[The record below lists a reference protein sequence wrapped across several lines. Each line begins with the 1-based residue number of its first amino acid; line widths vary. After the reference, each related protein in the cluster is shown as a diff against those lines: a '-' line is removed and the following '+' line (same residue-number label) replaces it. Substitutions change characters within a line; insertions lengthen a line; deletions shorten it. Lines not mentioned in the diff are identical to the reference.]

1 MKINAIILG
10 AGNST
15 RFGGKKLLT
24 DFKGKPLIMH
34 IIEEAI
40 QVEFQDIIL
49 VTQYEELI
57 DLKINH
63 TIHIVEN
70 ENVDKG
76 ISHSIALGI
85 KAGRACDAYMFLVG
99 DQPFVTWQ
107 VMEGLI
113 GCFEKDKQQMLCI
126 GYQGRRGS
134 PTLFDS
140 YYKEE
145 LLALVGDTGGKQV
158 MQKYPGQ
165 VEVYEVEDIKV
176 LEDIDTRED
185 WGRLVNIL

>member
-1 MKINAIILG
+1 MKINGIILG

-15 RFGGKKLLT
+15 RFGSKKLLT
-24 DFKGKPLIMH
+24 DFRGKPLIRH
-34 IIEEAI
+34 VIQESI
-40 QVEFQDIIL
+40 QVAFQDVIL

-63 TIHIVEN
+63 INHIVKN

-85 KAGRACDAYMFLVG
+85 KAGRPCDAYMFLVG
-99 DQPFVTWQ
+99 DQPFVTQQ
-107 VMEGLI
+107 VMEGMI
-113 GCFEKDKQQMLCI
+113 GRFEKDKHQILCT

-145 LLALVGDTGGKQV
+145 LLALVGDIGGKQV
-158 MQKYPGQ
+158 MKKYPGQ
-165 VEVYEVEDIKV
+165 VEVYEVEDIKI
-176 LEDIDTRED
+176 LEDIDTLED
-185 WGRLVNIL
+185 YRRLK